1 MDKSIRATSG
11 AVSQSQNWTVLEFL
25 FTGSADGTAAV
36 IAPAQQIAGGKVRLL
51 VGDATGDLLT
61 AAQASVLVSPNS
73 GQVSPAQQ
81 VVADKL
87 VIWGTNVPAA
97 ADGIRCVAFVVGG
110 LGGLG
115 EVLAVE
121 LEHALAPAAS
131 ASAGVIRTRV
141 LGAAVIKLSSDTLV
155 YGTDNLVFFPEADVL
170 AGNFL
175 LAESANSPV
184 AGAQIVLRVTCRL

>member
-25 FTGSADGTAAV
+25 FTGSAVGTASV
-36 IAPAQQIAGGKVRLL
+36 LAPAQQIAGGKVHLL
-51 VGDATGDLLT
+51 AGDAAGDLLT

-73 GQVSPAQQ
+73 GQISAAQQ

-97 ADGIRCVAFVVGG
+97 ADAARCVAFVVGG

-175 LAESANSPV
+175 LAESANSPIV
-184 AGAQIVLRVTCRL
+184 GAEIKLRVYVRL

>member
-25 FTGSADGTAAV
+25 FTGSAVGTAAV

-73 GQVSPAQQ
+73 GQISAAQQ

-97 ADGIRCVAFVVGG
+97 ADGARCIAFVVGG

-121 LEHALAPAAS
+121 IEHAVSPAAAAS
-131 ASAGVIRTRV
+131 AAALRTRV
-141 LGAAVIKLSSDTLV
+141 LGPSVVKLSSDALV
-155 YGTDNLVFFPEADVL
+155 YATDTLVFFSEADVL

-175 LAESANSPV
+175 MAESDNSPV